1 MSAPAASLHGRVLIV
16 AGSDSS
22 GGAGIQADIKTVT
35 ALGGY
40 AATAVTAI
48 TVQDT
53 TGVSAIADVAP
64 DVVAGQMRAVL
75 DDIGADA
82 IKLGMVHTAEI
93 IEAVGAVLDGAAC
106 GIPTVVDPVMA
117 AKSGAALL
125 EDGASQAF
133 RARLLPRATVITPNI
148 PEAEALTGFEIGDVD
163 DMVHAARMLI
173 TFGAPAVLLTGGHGK
188 GDTITDVLISDAGTE
203 RFEGPRIDTTHTHGT
218 GCTLASA
225 IATGLAQGLDLSA
238 AVRRARAYVFE
249 AIRTAP
255 GLGRGHGP
263 LNHGHTVGPFAG

>member
-1 MSAPAASLHGRVLIV
+1 MRASRP
-16 AGSDSS
+16 
-22 GGAGIQADIKTVT
+22 DIKTVT

-40 AATAVTAI
+40 AATAITAI

-53 TGVSAIADVAP
+53 TGVSAVADVAP

-82 IKLGMVHTAEI
+82 IKIGMVPQCGNHRGGGRRARRRSARHPHHRRSRHDRKK
-93 IEAVGAVLDGAAC
+93 AV
-106 GIPTVVDPVMA
+106 
-117 AKSGAALL
+117 AALL
-125 EDGASQAF
+125 EDSASQAF
-133 RARLLPRATVITPNI
+133 RARLLLRATLITPNI
-148 PEAEALTGFEIGDVD
+148 PEAEALTGFKINGVD
-163 DMVHAARMLI
+163 DMVHGAQMLI
-173 TFGAPAVLLTGGHGK
+173 TYGAPAVLLTGGHSN
-188 GDTITDVLISDAGTE
+188 GDTVTDVLVSDAGTE
-203 RFEGPRIDTTHTHGT
+203 HLVSLRIETVHTHGT

-263 LNHGHTVGPFAG
+263 LNHGHTVGPFTG